1 MKQKLLLFALALFAF
16 TGNMMAQDD
25 NLTFSDVE
33 IMPGKTA
40 ILEIGTDFA
49 STNIKQSFQIE
60 FQLPEGFEI
69 PILGY
74 EENPET
80 HKTEPT
86 FDIVFDD
93 SFKAKYT
100 NFLPKWYGSVNNGM
114 YKVIS
119 FSMSNSPLA
128 TGQYPVA
135 KVKLKCAENIEP
147 GEYTVNTS
155 YIELVKTDN
164 TKINP
169 QTSFKITVVPYKA
182 RDLYDNITDVE
193 ENTGKIEDV
202 IVHRSFAKDKWATI
216 CLPFAMNVDQME
228 KVFGEETKLAS
239 FANYKDYA
247 DTDNITIM
255 FESVTDGIEANYP
268 YIICPT
274 QDVENIFVEDVVVA
288 PDEEEALEE
297 YNNDKTGN
305 KKVTYAQFI
314 GTLKQGNF
322 VDKII
327 DKYHTVAGTETS
339 FLFISD
345 SKFYVTTNP
354 EKTIKAYRG
363 YFWVDRVEDSY
374 GSANICIMVDGE
386 TTAIEGITSPKAE
399 SVDGNVYTVSGVN
412 MGRAEDV
419 MESLPSGIYIVN
431 NKKVIVK

>member
-100 NFLPKWYGSVNNGM
+100 NFLPKWYGSVNNGK

-182 RDLYDNITDVE
+182 RDLYDNIT
-193 ENTGKIEDV
+193 
-202 IVHRSFAKDKWATI
+202 
-216 CLPFAMNVDQME
+216 
-228 KVFGEETKLAS
+228 KL
-239 FANYKDYA
+239 
-247 DTDNITIM
+247 I
-255 FESVTDGIEANYP
+255 
-268 YIICPT
+268 
-274 QDVENIFVEDVVVA
+274 
-288 PDEEEALEE
+288 
-297 YNNDKTGN
+297 
-305 KKVTYAQFI
+305 
-314 GTLKQGNF
+314 
-322 VDKII
+322 
-327 DKYHTVAGTETS
+327 
-339 FLFISD
+339 
-345 SKFYVTTNP
+345 
-354 EKTIKAYRG
+354 
-363 YFWVDRVEDSY
+363 W
-374 GSANICIMVDGE
+374 
-386 TTAIEGITSPKAE
+386 
-399 SVDGNVYTVSGVN
+399 
-412 MGRAEDV
+412 
-419 MESLPSGIYIVN
+419 
-431 NKKVIVK
+431 

>member
-16 TGNMMAQDD
+16 TGNMMAQND

-33 IMPGKTA
+33 IMQGKTA

-74 EENPET
+74 QENPET
-80 HKTEPT
+80 HKTEPI

-100 NFLPKWYGSVNNGM
+100 DFLPKWYGSVNNGM
-114 YKVIS
+114 YKIITLAL
-119 FSMSNSPLA
+119 SNSPLA
-128 TGQYPVA
+128 AGQYPVA

-147 GEYTVNTS
+147 GVYTVTTS

-169 QTSFKITVVPYKA
+169 QTSCKITVVPYKA
-182 RDLYDNITDVE
+182 RDLYDNITDVA

-239 FANYKDYA
+239 FNLYHYVG
-247 DTDNITIM
+247 DTDNITMM
-255 FESVTDGIEANYP
+255 FESVSDGIEANYP

-297 YNNDKTGN
+297 YDNGKSGN
-305 KKVTYAQFI
+305 KRTTYAQFI
-314 GTLKQGNF
+314 GTLKQGKF
-322 VDKII
+322 VDKVT
-327 DKYHTVAGTETS
+327 DSGHKQGNS

-345 SKFYVTTNP
+345 SKFYVTTNS

-363 YFWVDRVEDSY
+363 YFWVDAVEDSY

-386 TTAIEGITSPKAE
+386 TTAIEGITSANKE
-399 SVDGNVYTVSGVN
+399 TVDGNVYTVSGVN